1 MFENIVNLFSIK
13 EAELKYISDWQ
24 IWQNFISGWQKF
36 KMLVI
41 YGIEE
46 QCGWEWK
53 LLNIFG
59 RQFSGSA
66 VCLFTQS
73 YPTHYN
79 PMD

>member
-46 QCGWEWK
+46 QCGWE
-53 LLNIFG
+53 
-59 RQFSGSA
+59 
-66 VCLFTQS
+66 
-73 YPTHYN
+73 
-79 PMD
+79 